1 MWKPVFRCDCLL
13 PRNLFQG
20 EISFLVI
27 QYSFINSA
35 SISRVF
41 PLYRA
46 PDCLSC
52 RDMPDTGPA
61 HEECT
66 SAEEGMALLHTMVCH
81 TRGMQRMSSVFQ
93 AERDPPGWRW
103 TRPASWRMWWHVS
116 SHSLFIFVAI
126 QTPPKQPKNP
136 THEQWRDKLWDPPNG
151 VLYSHYTVHR
161 IGSNVEKTY
170 IWTLSEREKNT
181 KVYI

>member
-1 MWKPVFRCDCLL
+1 MTASYLEIFSKVRF
-13 PRNLFQG
+13 LFW
-20 EISFLVI
+20 SFNIHSLI
-27 QYSFINSA
+27 QQ
-35 SISRVF
+35 VF
-41 PLYRA
+41 PEYFLCTEHQTVWA
-46 PDCLSC
+46 AETCLTQALPTRSAQALRKVWHC
-52 RDMPDTGPA
+52 CTRWCATQ
-61 HEECT
+61 EEC
-66 SAEEGMALLHTMVCH
+66 SEWVQCFK
-81 TRGMQRMSSVFQ
+81 QR
-93 AERDPPGWRW
+93 ETPPGWRW